1 MKQLTLFLLLLSFNA
16 FGQKDT
22 VFIRKNIKPY
32 PYTKNIEYKTDTII
46 FETPYARNILIGNA
60 ILTQT
65 KNQQIAEGYGLY
77 FEKIDVSE
85 CGGSEIPK
93 PNKIIE
99 QKKENGKWI
108 IKIKVYS
115 NCCQDFLTDIKV
127 ENDETLNLKFY
138 NYGMYCSC
146 DCPFEV
152 TYTIRLMDIDDLK
165 KINSIV
171 INDDY
176 STLIKVE

>member
-1 MKQLTLFLLLLSFNA
+1 MKQLTLFLLLLSLNA

-22 VFIRKNIKPY
+22 VFIRKNIKSF
-32 PYTKNIEYKTDTII
+32 TESVEYKTDTII
-46 FETPYARNILIGNA
+46 FETRYARNMLIGNA
-60 ILTQT
+60 ILTET
-65 KNQQIAEGYGLY
+65 KNQQIAREYGLF
-77 FEKIDVSE
+77 FEKIEVSE

-93 PNKIIE
+93 PNKIIN

-108 IKIKVYS
+108 IKTKIYS

-127 ENDETLNLKFY
+127 ENDETLNLKYY

-152 TYTIRLMDIDDLK
+152 TYTIRLENFDDLK
-165 KINSIV
+165 KISSIV

-176 STLIKVE
+176 ATLIKVK

>member
-1 MKQLTLFLLLLSFNA
+1 MKLISIVLFIILPLNLWS
-16 FGQKDT
+16 QKDT
-22 VFIRKNIKPY
+22 VFIRKNINYY
-32 PYTKNIEYKTDTII
+32 PDKIEYKTDTII
-46 FETPYARNILIGNA
+46 FETPNARNILIGDA
-60 ILTQT
+60 IMTET
-65 KNQQIAEGYGLY
+65 YNQQVAKGYGLF
-77 FEKIDVSE
+77 FEKIEVSE
-85 CGGSEIPK
+85 CGGSEYPK

-99 QKKENGKWI
+99 HKKENGKWI
-108 IKIKVYS
+108 IRTKVYS

-146 DCPFEV
+146 ECPFEV
-152 TYTIRLMDIDDLK
+152 TYTIRLMNFDDLK
-165 KINSIV
+165 KITSII